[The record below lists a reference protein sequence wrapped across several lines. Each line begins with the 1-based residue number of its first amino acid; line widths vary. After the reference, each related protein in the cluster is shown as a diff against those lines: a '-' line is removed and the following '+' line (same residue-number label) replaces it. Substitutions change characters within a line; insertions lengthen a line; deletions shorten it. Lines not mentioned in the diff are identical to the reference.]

1 MFSKFTVP
9 ADIRMPDLNNV
20 RGIND
25 DIRINVGRVHP
36 LACIK
41 RKLLCN
47 VHALKQNKRV
57 TAHALSKSK
66 ELLRM
71 CLSKMTTF
79 ASMLAVFIHSPASQ
93 ESYCASAHAPK

>member
-36 LACIK
+36 LPWHHK
-41 RKLLCN
+41 KVT